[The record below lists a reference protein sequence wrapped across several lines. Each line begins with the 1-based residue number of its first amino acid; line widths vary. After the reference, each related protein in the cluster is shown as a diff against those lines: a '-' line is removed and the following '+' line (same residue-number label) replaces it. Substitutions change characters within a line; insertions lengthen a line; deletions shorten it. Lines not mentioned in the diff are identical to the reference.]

1 MAPKKVLII
10 EDNLEIRENT
20 GEILELAGYDVEVAA
35 DGKEGTQ
42 TAIQFKPDIIIC
54 DIMMPGLDGY
64 GVLNILSRN
73 PDTSTIPFI
82 FLTAKSEPAD
92 IRKGMNLGADD
103 YIVKPFDE
111 TDLLEAIEVRL
122 RRSERLQHNANP
134 NHAEL
139 NEFISESKGIEQ
151 LSHLST
157 DRKEKK
163 FKRKEAIYRE
173 GDYANYLYFL
183 IKGKVKCMKTDTYG
197 KEFVTEVIGPQAFF
211 GYMTL
216 LEDQEYHESAIAME
230 DTEVAII
237 PKADFKSLIEKNRD
251 VAMRFIKML
260 SGNVREKEEQLLQMA
275 YSPVRERV
283 ADTLLKL
290 AKLNANETNQ
300 IEVLREDLA
309 SMVGTAKESLI
320 RMLSEMKKDGIIE
333 ISGRQITLLDT
344 NELKRISSGY

>member
-1 MAPKKVLII
+1 MESKRLLII
-10 EDNLEIRENT
+10 EDNEEIRENT
-20 GEILELAGYDVEVAA
+20 AEILELAGYDVEVAEN
-35 DGKEGTQ
+35 GKVGTRQ
-42 TAIQFKPDIIIC
+42 AIAFKPDLIIC
-54 DIMMPGLDGY
+54 DIMMPELDGY

-122 RRSERLQHNANP
+122 NRNKKLQLSAHPDPHEFQNFI
-134 NHAEL
+134 
-139 NEFISESKGIEQ
+139 NESRAIEQ
-151 LSHLST
+151 LSHLSD
-157 DRKEKK
+157 DRKEKS

-173 GDYANYLYFL
+173 GDYANYLYYL
-183 IKGKVKCMKTDTYG
+183 IKGKVKSIKTDTYG
-197 KEFVTEVIGPQAFF
+197 KEFVTEVIGQNSFF

-230 DTEVAII
+230 DSTVAII
-237 PKADFKSLIEKNRD
+237 PKNDFKSLIEKNRD
-251 VAMRFIKML
+251 VAVRFIKIL

-275 YSPVRERV
+275 YTPVRERV

-290 AKLNANETNQ
+290 HKLNDQNNNT
-300 IEVLREDLA
+300 IEVMREDLA

-320 RMLSEMKKDGIIE
+320 RMLSEMKKDGVIE
-333 ISGRQITLLDT
+333 ISGRQIKLIDME
-344 NELKRISSGY
+344 ELNRMSTGY